1 MARRSHKFLLYP
13 TKAQERD
20 LDIMLDTHRHLYNQC
35 LGMRINAY
43 YWYKESMNYY
53 DCSSWFK
60 AERKTNAWY
69 QRVNFSS
76 AQATMRRLNTAYQNF
91 FDRLKKKK
99 KKPGFPRFKGQ
110 DRYSSILYPS
120 NEDGIKFQEEK
131 RKVKIQ
137 FIGLVKVKNHEKVE
151 GVIKTLSLKKEA
163 GKWYLV
169 LSCLLPDVH
178 AVKSTNKK
186 EAGFDS
192 NSENLI
198 VGSDGTMVKN
208 PRAFR
213 KEKKALRR
221 AQRKL
226 ARALK
231 GFNNRKKAKKKVQ
244 IIHTKVRNQRK
255 DFHHK
260 ESTKLVNGY
269 GLIAAEA
276 LSISNMLK
284 NHRLALSISDAG
296 WFQFWNMVRYKALEA
311 GVEFVTVNPMYT
323 SQICSK
329 CGTLVPKEL
338 SERWHKCPH
347 CGLSID
353 RDINAA
359 INILA
364 IAKMMIAL
372 AWIEPKS
379 GVGRPNLVLQYRMQL
394 GFVPPPSHSRSSRL

>member
-1 MARRSHKFLLYP
+1 MARKSYKFPLYP
-13 TKAQERD
+13 TKAQLRD
-20 LDIMLDTHRHLYNQC
+20 LEIMLDTHRHLYNQC

-43 YWYKESMNYY
+43 FWYKESMNYY

-99 KKPGFPRFKGQ
+99 KPGFPRFKNQ
-110 DRYSSILYPS
+110 DHYSSILYPS
-120 NEDGIKFQEEK
+120 DEDGIKFQEEK
-131 RKVKIQ
+131 RKVKVQ
-137 FIGLVKVKNHEKVE
+137 FIGIVKVKNYRKVK
-151 GVIKTLSLKKEA
+151 GTIKTLSLKKEA

-169 LSCLLPDVH
+169 LSCLLPGVQ
-178 AVKSTNKK
+178 VPKTTNKK

-198 VGSDGTMVKN
+198 VGSDGTIVKN

-231 GFNNRKKAKKKVQ
+231 GSNNRKKAKKKVQ
-244 IIHTKVRNQRK
+244 VIHTKVKNQRK
-255 DFHHK
+255 DLHHK
-260 ESTKLVNGY
+260 ESTNLVNGY

-276 LSISNMLK
+276 LSIGNMLK

-323 SQICSK
+323 SQICSR
-329 CGTLVPKEL
+329 CGELVPKEL
-338 SERWHKCPH
+338 SERWHYCPY

-372 AWIEPKS
+372 AWTEPKS
-379 GVGRPNLVLQYRMQL
+379 GVGRPNLVLQYRESL
-394 GFVPPPSHSRSSRL
+394 KLCTATESL

>member
-43 YWYKESMNYY
+43 FWYKESMNYN
-53 DCSSWFK
+53 DCAAWFTR
-60 AERKTNAWY
+60 ERKTNDWY
-69 QRVNFSS
+69 KRIGAAS
-76 AQATMRRLNTAYQNF
+76 AQATMRRLDKSFKNF
-91 FDRLKKKK
+91 FDRVKKKK
-99 KKPGFPRFKGQ
+99 GKPGFPRFKGQ
-110 DRYSSILYPS
+110 DRYSSFEYPTHG
-120 NEDGIKFQEEK
+120 DGIKFKEEES
-131 RKVKIQ
+131 KVRIN
-137 FIGLVKVKNHEKVE
+137 FIGIVKVKNYRKVE
-151 GVIKTLSLKKEA
+151 GAIKTLSLKKEA

-169 LSCLLPDVH
+169 LSCLLPGVQ
-178 AVKSTNKK
+178 VPKTTNKK

-198 VGSDGTMVKN
+198 VGSDGTIVKN

-231 GFNNRKKAKKKVQ
+231 GSNNRKKAKKKVQ
-244 IIHTKVRNQRK
+244 VIHTKVKNQRK
-255 DFHHK
+255 DLHHK

-269 GLIAAEA
+269 SLIAAEA

-323 SQICSK
+323 SQICSR

-338 SERWHKCPH
+338 SERWHYCPH

-372 AWIEPKS
+372 AWTEPKS
-379 GVGRPNLVLQYRMQL
+379 GVGRPNLVLQYRESL
-394 GFVPPPSHSRSSRL
+394 KLCAATESL